1 MVTEFV
7 VICLIAL
14 IVLYAYRKKKI
25 DISAVIMTAI
35 VGFSCF
41 FSGGVRWI
49 VVLLLFFVFGNL
61 VSHYKKAYKGILGCE
76 QAIRT
81 WKNVFGNG
89 GATMIFAIWN
99 WVIPNPVWFL
109 AMCGA
114 MACATADTF
123 ATELGQVF
131 SKNPRMVHT
140 LKKVRPG
147 ETGAV
152 SKEGFMASIF
162 GAFIISIPLLVWGY
176 SVEIFLFVVMCGF
189 SGCVI
194 DSLMGAILEKRKIV
208 DTHQI
213 NFLATLLSGI
223 LCLIILI

>member
-1 MVTEFV
+1 MVTEIL
-7 VICLIAL
+7 VISFIAL
-14 IVLYAYRKKKI
+14 IVLYAYNKKKI
-25 DISAVIMTAI
+25 DLSALILTTI
-35 VGFSCF
+35 VGLSCF
-41 FSGGVRWI
+41 FLGDVRWI
-49 VVLLLFFVFGNL
+49 IVLLLFFVFGNV
-61 VSHYKKAYKGILGCE
+61 VSHYKKEYKGVLGCE
-76 QAIRT
+76 QSIRT

-89 GATMIFAIWN
+89 GATLVYAVLN
-99 WVIPNPVWFL
+99 WIAPNPLWFL
-109 AMCGA
+109 AMYCA

-131 SKNPRMVHT
+131 SKNPRIIHT

-152 SKEGFMASIF
+152 SKEGFMASVF
-162 GAFIISIPLLVWGY
+162 GAFIISLPLLIWNHSTG
-176 SVEIFLFVVMCGF
+176 IFLLVIVCGF
-189 SGCVI
+189 IGCVI
-194 DSLMGAILEKRKIV
+194 DSFMGAILEKRKIV